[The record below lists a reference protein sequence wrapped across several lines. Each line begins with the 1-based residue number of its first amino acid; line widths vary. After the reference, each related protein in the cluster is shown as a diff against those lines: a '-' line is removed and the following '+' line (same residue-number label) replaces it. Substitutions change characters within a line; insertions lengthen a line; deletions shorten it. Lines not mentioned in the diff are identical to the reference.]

1 MIDRYRDRRNRVTDR
16 LQGTNAEGLVLGS
29 GPNCQYFTGFRGE
42 DDRQLLVL
50 LQPGREPVAISPSQY
65 TGQVRDNTDLDRIDS
80 VDGNT
85 PTPVVRRLSERV
97 GDPDCLFVDGNVD
110 GDIVICLMERLTATD
125 IQNTGRLVEDLRLY
139 KDRVEIEAM
148 KRAARIADAASEEV
162 RALGGDVI
170 GMTERELAAD
180 VRSRLHA
187 KGGERVSFPVTVA
200 AGPNGARPT
209 QYRHGDRKI
218 RPGEP
223 VVIDFGTFESGYA
236 SDQTRTS
243 VFSGEPTERFREA
256 YDAVIAGLE
265 AGVEAAEPGVSVA
278 TVDAA
283 VRSSI
288 AEYGLEDRFIHTTG
302 HGVGLDAHEPP
313 AVDGNDETEL
323 QDGVVFSIEPGVYFD
338 GDFGVRVEDVVAIKD
353 DGSERLND
361 STRTWRPLTQ

>member
-1 MIDRYRDRRNRVTDR
+1 
-16 LQGTNAEGLVLGS
+16 
-29 GPNCQYFTGFRGE
+29 
-42 DDRQLLVL
+42 
-50 LQPGREPVAISPSQY
+50 
-65 TGQVRDNTDLDRIDS
+65 

-288 AEYGLEDRFIHTTG
+288 AEYGSKTG
-302 HGVGLDAHEPP
+302 SSIRP
-313 AVDGNDETEL
+313 ATV
-323 QDGVVFSIEPGVYFD
+323 S
-338 GDFGVRVEDVVAIKD
+338 
-353 DGSERLND
+353 D
-361 STRTWRPLTQ
+361 STRTNRRRWTGTTRRNYKTASSSASNRASTSTAISECESRT